1 MFRRTPRAITQG
13 ALVLSVL
20 SLLPLLSLLLP
31 AMSLAAAEK
40 LGAEKSGANQ
50 VGNQQEGNVPAPG
63 DYRIVNGRVDNGTY
77 TGWRLFHTT
86 CYGCHG
92 VDARGTDLAP
102 NLVDRIKALTPREF
116 ATKVLTSYRLMQ
128 PEGKANAGPEDREEA
143 LQALIERV
151 LKQDRSASGQMQ
163 MPAWQ
168 DNPRVRPHV
177 LDLYAY
183 LTARA
188 DGELKPGEPRRIEEP
203 PAR

>member
-1 MFRRTPRAITQG
+1 MFRRTPRAFRRV
-13 ALVLSVL
+13 ALVLS
-20 SLLPLLSLLLP
+20 LLSLLALALSMP
-31 AMSLAAAEK
+31 LAATEK
-40 LGAEKSGANQ
+40 LGADQ
-50 VGNQQEGNVPAPG
+50 VGNKQAANEPAPG
-63 DYRIVNGRVDNGTY
+63 DYRIVNGRVDDGTY
-77 TGWRLFHTT
+77 AGWRLFHAT

-151 LKQDRSASGQMQ
+151 LKQDRSAGGQMQ

-188 DGELKPGEPRRIEEP
+188 DGKLKPGEPRRIEESP
-203 PAR
+203 TR

>member
-1 MFRRTPRAITQG
+1 MFRRTPRAITHG
-13 ALVLSVL
+13 AFVLS
-20 SLLPLLSLLLP
+20 LLSLLLA
-31 AMSLAAAEK
+31 AMPLAAAEK
-40 LGAEKSGANQ
+40 LGAEKSGADQ
-50 VGNQQEGNVPAPG
+50 VGNQQAGNEPAPG

-128 PEGKANAGPEDREEA
+128 PEGKANAGPEEREEA

-151 LKQDRSASGQMQ
+151 LKQDRSASGQMQMQ

-188 DGELKPGEPRRIEEP
+188 DGKLKPGEPRRIEESP
-203 PAR
+203 TR